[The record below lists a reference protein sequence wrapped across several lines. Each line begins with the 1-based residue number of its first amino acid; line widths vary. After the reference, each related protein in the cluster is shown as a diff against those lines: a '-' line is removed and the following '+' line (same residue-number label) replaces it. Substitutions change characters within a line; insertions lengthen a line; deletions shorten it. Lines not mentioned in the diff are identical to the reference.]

1 MRDLDTD
8 SVGLLAEL
16 SIMLRSRRLPPQ
28 LTIAAENDVNQSTVS
43 RAKNGAFKSVTPT
56 LEKLHAYARSRV
68 GNLLEVEGA
77 NIEVRRREIEAKA
90 IEDAR
95 TPHKADEKERA
106 LSRQEALR
114 GLEAYLADGFDPAL
128 IVEQLRVLRKAQ
140 HRSTASG

>member
-1 MRDLDTD
+1 M
-8 SVGLLAEL
+8 
-16 SIMLRSRRLPPQ
+16 
-28 LTIAAENDVNQSTVS
+28 
-43 RAKNGAFKSVTPT
+43 
-56 LEKLHAYARSRV
+56 
-68 GNLLEVEGA
+68 LEVEGA